1 MMVTM
6 FERYTPSAR
15 QVIVFAQEEA
25 RGLRHNAI
33 GSEHILIGL
42 LRDELGNGGRA
53 LRGLG
58 LDVGAVHERVG
69 AMLPAGAAT
78 TAGQI
83 PFTPRAQRILG
94 RADAESLSLGHE
106 GVGTE
111 HLLLALA
118 RESDGIAMRV
128 LGEQG
133 IGADALR
140 DAVRRTLDEPVPDAV
155 LDRPAAAPR
164 SGPRAGRRAAGRA
177 RRADGRRSARCIEL
191 RMSLGR
197 SSGPVG
203 RLSHVPLQDPIPS
216 AWPSP
221 RPMKMGSRVLFRPY
235 NRPGP
240 RRNRFL

>member
-1 MMVTM
+1 M

-58 LDVGAVHERVG
+58 LDAGAVHERV
-69 AMLPAGAAT
+69 AEMLPAGSAT

-118 RESDGIAMRV
+118 RESDGIAMKL
-128 LGEQG
+128 LGERG
-133 IGADALR
+133 LSADALR
-140 DAVRRTLDEPVPDAV
+140 DAVRRTLDEPVADEVA
-155 LDRPAAAPR
+155 DRPKA
-164 SGPRAGRRAAGRA
+164 GPPTGDTLRRAQPFASAPDHLSVPLAPDA
-177 RRADGRRSARCIEL
+177 RRALGRALAAALADGRDEL
-191 RMSLGR
+191 TADDLRLAL
-197 SSGPVG
+197 SS
-203 RLSHVPLQDPIPS
+203 D
-216 AWPSP
+216 
-221 RPMKMGSRVLFRPY
+221 
-235 NRPGP
+235 
-240 RRNRFL
+240 

>member
-1 MMVTM
+1 M

-33 GSEHILIGL
+33 GSEHVLIGL

-58 LDVGAVHERVG
+58 LDAAAVQERVT
-69 AMLPAGAAT
+69 ALLPAGATA

-118 RESDGIAMRV
+118 RENDGIAMRV

-140 DAVRRTLDEPVPDAV
+140 DAVRRTLDEPVPDVVA
-155 LDRPAAAPR
+155 DRPAAAAP
-164 SGPRAGRRAAGRA
+164 SSAGLRRAQPFAAAPDHVNVPLADDA
-177 RRADGRRSARCIEL
+177 RRALGRALAAALADGRDEL
-191 RMSLGR
+191 TADDLRAALG
-197 SSGPVG
+197 S
-203 RLSHVPLQDPIPS
+203 D
-216 AWPSP
+216 
-221 RPMKMGSRVLFRPY
+221 
-235 NRPGP
+235 
-240 RRNRFL
+240 

>member
-1 MMVTM
+1 MILTM

-33 GSEHILIGL
+33 GSEHVLIGL

-58 LDVGAVHERVG
+58 LDAAAVQERVG
-69 AMLPAGAAT
+69 AMLPPGSSS

-128 LGEQG
+128 LGEHG
-133 IGADALR
+133 IGPDALR

-155 LDRPAAAPR
+155 AERPAAAP
-164 SGPRAGRRAAGRA
+164 PAAAGLRRAQPFASAPDHLSVPLAPDARRVLGRA
-177 RRADGRRSARCIEL
+177 LAAALGDGRDEL
-191 RMSLGR
+191 TADDLRAAL
-197 SSGPVG
+197 SS
-203 RLSHVPLQDPIPS
+203 D
-216 AWPSP
+216 
-221 RPMKMGSRVLFRPY
+221 
-235 NRPGP
+235 
-240 RRNRFL
+240 

>member
-1 MMVTM
+1 MILTM

-33 GSEHILIGL
+33 GSEHVLIGL
-42 LRDELGNGGRA
+42 LRDELGNGGRGPGGRGLGARGRA

-58 LDVGAVHERVG
+58 LDAAAVQERVG
-69 AMLPAGAAT
+69 AMLPPGSSS

-133 IGADALR
+133 IGPDALR
-140 DAVRRTLDEPVPDAV
+140 DAVRKTLDEPIPDAV
-155 LDRPAAAPR
+155 AERPAAAP
-164 SGPRAGRRAAGRA
+164 PAAAGLRRAQPFASAPDHLGVPLAPDA
-177 RRADGRRSARCIEL
+177 RRAVGRALAAALADGRDQLTADDL
-191 RMSLGR
+191 RAAL
-197 SSGPVG
+197 SSE
-203 RLSHVPLQDPIPS
+203 
-216 AWPSP
+216 
-221 RPMKMGSRVLFRPY
+221 
-235 NRPGP
+235 
-240 RRNRFL
+240 

>member
-1 MMVTM
+1 MILTT

-15 QVIVFAQEEA
+15 QVIVFAPEEA

-33 GSEHILIGL
+33 GSEHVLIGL

-58 LDVGAVHERVG
+58 LDAGAVHERVA
-69 AMLPAGAAT
+69 AMLPAGSAT

-118 RESDGIAMRV
+118 RESDGIAMKL
-128 LGEQG
+128 LGERG
-133 IGADALR
+133 LGPDALR
-140 DAVRRTLDEPVPDAV
+140 DAVRRTLDEPVADEVADRPKSGPPTGDTLRRAQPFASAPDHLSVPLAPDARRA
-155 LDRPAAAPR
+155 LGRALAAAL
-164 SGPRAGRRAAGRA
+164 AAGRDELTA
-177 RRADGRRSARCIEL
+177 DDLRAAL
-191 RMSLGR
+191 
-197 SSGPVG
+197 SS
-203 RLSHVPLQDPIPS
+203 D
-216 AWPSP
+216 
-221 RPMKMGSRVLFRPY
+221 
-235 NRPGP
+235 
-240 RRNRFL
+240 

>member
-1 MMVTM
+1 M

-33 GSEHILIGL
+33 GSEHVLIGL

-58 LDVGAVHERVG
+58 LDAAAVQERVT
-69 AMLPAGAAT
+69 ALLPAGATA

-118 RESDGIAMRV
+118 RENDGIAMRV

-140 DAVRRTLDEPVPDAV
+140 DAVRRTLDEPVPDVVA
-155 LDRPAAAPR
+155 DRPAAAASVVRRAAPGAAFRRRTGPR
-164 SGPRAGRRAAGRA
+164 ERPAGGRCAPRARAGARGRAGRWP
-177 RRADGRRSARCIEL
+177 RRADRRRSACCAGLGLTL
-191 RMSLGR
+191 RK
-197 SSGPVG
+197 
-203 RLSHVPLQDPIPS
+203 
-216 AWPSP
+216 P
-221 RPMKMGSRVLFRPY
+221 RGARW
-235 NRPGP
+235 
-240 RRNRFL
+240 

>member
-1 MMVTM
+1 MILTM

-25 RGLRHNAI
+25 RGLRHNTI
-33 GSEHILIGL
+33 GSEHVLIGL

-58 LDVGAVHERVG
+58 REAGSVHERVA
-69 AMLPAGAAT
+69 AMLPAGSGT

-140 DAVRRTLDEPVPDAV
+140 HAQPFAGPPDHVNIPLAPDARRV
-155 LDRPAAAPR
+155 LGLALAAALQ
-164 SGPRAGRRAAGRA
+164 
-177 RRADGRRSARCIEL
+177 DGRDEL
-191 RMSLGR
+191 TAEDL
-197 SSGPVG
+197 
-203 RLSHVPLQDPIPS
+203 
-216 AWPSP
+216 
-221 RPMKMGSRVLFRPY
+221 RVAL
-235 NRPGP
+235 
-240 RRNRFL
+240 

>member
-1 MMVTM
+1 MILTM

-25 RGLRHNAI
+25 RSLRHNTI
-33 GSEHILIGL
+33 GSEHVLIGL

-58 LDVGAVHERVG
+58 LDAGAVHERV
-69 AMLPAGAAT
+69 AEILPAGSAT

-94 RADAESLSLGHE
+94 RADAESRSLGHE

-133 IGADALR
+133 VGPDALR

-155 LDRPAAAPR
+155 LDRPAAAP
-164 SGPRAGRRAAGRA
+164 PAPAGLRRAQPFATAPDDVSVPLAPDA
-177 RRADGRRSARCIEL
+177 RRALGRALAAALADGRDEL
-191 RMSLGR
+191 TADDLRAAL
-197 SSGPVG
+197 SS
-203 RLSHVPLQDPIPS
+203 D
-216 AWPSP
+216 
-221 RPMKMGSRVLFRPY
+221 
-235 NRPGP
+235 
-240 RRNRFL
+240 